1 MNSTK
6 QTKQTVAPAAKK
18 NINFLWYQNW
28 VPVIKKPLG
37 GLYSLSI
44 ALAEIATAYIFATQ
58 DNKVLWVLAGVL
70 GFDAAQRL
78 AYKFLR

>member
-18 NINFLWYQNW
+18 NIN
-28 VPVIKKPLG
+28 IKGKMDG
-37 GLYSLSI
+37 FYSLMI
-44 ALAEIATAYIFATQ
+44 VLAEIATAYIFATQ

>member
-18 NINFLWYQNW
+18 NIN
-28 VPVIKKPLG
+28 IKGKMD
-37 GLYSLSI
+37 GLYSLMI
-44 ALAEIATAYIFATQ
+44 VLAEIATAYIFATQ